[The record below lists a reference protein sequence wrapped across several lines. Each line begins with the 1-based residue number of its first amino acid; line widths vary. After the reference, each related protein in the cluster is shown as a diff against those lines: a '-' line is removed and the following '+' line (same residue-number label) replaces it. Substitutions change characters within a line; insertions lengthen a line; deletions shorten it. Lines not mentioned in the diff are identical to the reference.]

1 MVLDTDGRILL
12 VEDDQVFA
20 SEFCAFLDTFG
31 YAPQV
36 ETSLDNLRSVAG
48 SSPFNLI
55 ILDQFLNGQDS
66 LRFLPEL
73 RQRHTGGLI
82 ILTNNQDEADR
93 ILGLELGADD
103 FIPKT
108 QKPRE
113 ILARV
118 RAVLRRSGR
127 SGSAVPAAAAWEI
140 DQARREVRGPD
151 RQPLPLTSAEYS
163 LLLYVV
169 IRQGAVIDR
178 DELYR
183 AVIGRE
189 KAGPFD
195 RTLDNLISRVRKVIA
210 TSSDYADAFKSVRGR
225 GYFYAGPPF
234 VVSDDNSRPRFGG

>member
-1 MVLDTDGRILL
+1 MDPDGRILL
-12 VEDDQVFA
+12 VEDDQTFA

-31 YAPQV
+31 YMADV
-36 ETSLDNLRSVAG
+36 ATSLDQLKAASLSGA
-48 SSPFNLI
+48 FDLI

-73 RQRHTGGLI
+73 RQRHQGGLI
-82 ILTNNQDEADR
+82 ILTNNKDEADR

-118 RAVLRRSGR
+118 RAVLRRSVR
-127 SGSAVPAAAAWEI
+127 MQPEAQAAWEI
-140 DQARREVRGPD
+140 DQVRREVRGPD
-151 RQPLPLTSAEYS
+151 GNALPLTSAEYS
-163 LLLYVV
+163 LLLFIAARPGEVV
-169 IRQGAVIDR
+169 DR

-234 VVSDDNSRPRFGG
+234 AIVGETGRSRSGI

>member
-1 MVLDTDGRILL
+1 MDQNTQRLILL

-20 SEFCAFLDTFG
+20 SEFCAFLDSFG
-31 YAPQV
+31 YSARVVTTLTELQAV
-36 ETSLDNLRSVAG
+36 MVSDR
-48 SSPFNLI
+48 FDLI

-66 LRFLPEL
+66 LRYLAEL
-73 RQRHTGGLI
+73 REKHCGGLI

-93 ILGLELGADD
+93 VLGLELGADD

-113 ILARV
+113 IVARV
-118 RAVLRRSGR
+118 RAVLRRAAR
-127 SGSAVPAAAAWEI
+127 SQVPPRSAWEI
-140 DQARREVRGPD
+140 DRARREVRGPD
-151 RQPLPLTSAEYS
+151 GQSLPLTSAEFN
-163 LLLYVV
+163 LLLYIVG
-169 IRQGAVIDR
+169 RQGDVIDR

-189 KAGPFD
+189 KGGPLD

-210 TSSDYADAFKSVRGR
+210 SCSDYSDAFKSVRGR

-234 VVSDDNSRPRFGG
+234 VIVGDLPRQPTSGQE